1 MTTCVHQQKR
11 ETDPMGRETI
21 RCAVLD
27 AFCGFHVRMQDT
39 VCRKCAH
46 RGDALVAQPDPL
58 ADAVFKRLCL
68 KLLAIRLRNG
78 ELPKFSHSHKLN
90 MRSEFTRFRSVA
102 GDESARTLFDDM
114 VYHQATVNVSDGGM
128 DAQAL
133 ALKLSAVAQDHSDI
147 LSLP

>member
-1 MTTCVHQQKR
+1 MPTCMHQRQRK
-11 ETDPMGRETI
+11 TDSLDRDTI

-27 AFCGFHVRMQDT
+27 TFCGFQVRMEDAA
-39 VCRKCAH
+39 CAKCPH
-46 RGDALVAQPDPL
+46 RTAVLAEMPDPM
-58 ADAVFKRLCL
+58 AHPTFRRLCL
-68 KLLAIRLRNG
+68 KFLALRLRNG

-102 GDESARTLFDDM
+102 GDEAARVLVDDM